1 MNIHV
6 IETVC
11 QIAQQQQTAC
21 LITNSGP
28 GTVYLGTASYVTPS
42 GASLTLLPRQSVNWQ
57 GGALWG
63 ICEPGAYAELMI
75 LPGGNTTVSPVT
87 SVEIDQ
93 PVSIEGPVEV
103 NGTVGIDGPVTV
115 EGDVNVT
122 GHVGIDGPVTVEG
135 DVNINGTVPI
145 TGDVNVSGSVD
156 INGGT
161 INVDTI
167 SGNVNVDG
175 STVNIGNN
183 VRLWGG
189 GDYLGY
195 VDVRITATGLTTVN
209 LSSSIPAIITG
220 KYNTARV
227 TFEAMNLH
235 PMAYL
240 NAATRLYNVLTTV
253 PGPSESGAL
262 VAFGNMVADSFP
274 LGPPNQSDLANPIT
288 STTISAELN
297 VFKFVSS
304 PGYIDVRLHLSGT
317 YEQNP
322 PPNRTPNNIRF
333 ANTPIISGWKMYI
346 PLPFAEPMYIRLATG
361 SGSTQAG
368 RVDLVESSPALGSNA
383 FVQALAANLSTPL
396 QFNLYP
402 TPGAFASILL
412 DYNASNTGQVRV
424 SASPLYR

>member
-28 GTVYLGTASYVTPS
+28 GTVYLGTASYVTPT

-87 SVEIDQ
+87 SVAIDE
-93 PVSIEGPVEV
+93 PV
-103 NGTVGIDGPVTV
+103 TIDGL
-115 EGDVNVT
+115 VNVT

-167 SGNVNVDG
+167 AGNVNVDG

-235 PMAYL
+235 PMSYL

-304 PGYIDVRLHLSGT
+304 PGYIDIRLHLSGT

-322 PPNRTPNNIRF
+322 PPNRTPNNTRF

-368 RVDLVESSPALGSNA
+368 RVDLVESSPTLGSNA

-424 SASPLYR
+424 TASPLYR

>member
-28 GTVYLGTASYVTPS
+28 GTVYLGTASYVTPT

-63 ICEPGAYAELMI
+63 ICEPGAYADLMI

-87 SVEIDQ
+87 SVAIDE
-93 PVSIEGPVEV
+93 PV
-103 NGTVGIDGPVTV
+103 TIDGL
-115 EGDVNVT
+115 VNVT

-167 SGNVNVDG
+167 AGNVNVDG

-253 PGPSESGAL
+253 PGPSKSGAL

-297 VFKFVSS
+297 VFKFFSS
-304 PGYIDVRLHLSGT
+304 PGYIDIRLHLSGT

-322 PPNRTPNNIRF
+322 PPNRTPNNTRF

-368 RVDLVESSPALGSNA
+368 RVDLVESSPTLGSNA
-383 FVQALAANLSTPL
+383 FVQVLAANLSTPL

-424 SASPLYR
+424 TASPLYR

>member
-11 QIAQQQQTAC
+11 QIAQQQQQAC

-28 GTVYLGTASYVTPS
+28 GTVYLGTASYVTPT

-87 SVEIDQ
+87 SVAIDE
-93 PVSIEGPVEV
+93 PV
-103 NGTVGIDGPVTV
+103 TIDGL
-115 EGDVNVT
+115 VNVT
-122 GHVGIDGPVTVEG
+122 
-135 DVNINGTVPI
+135 
-145 TGDVNVSGSVD
+145 GSVD

-167 SGNVNVDG
+167 AGNVNVDG

-227 TFEAMNLH
+227 TFEALNLH

-240 NAATRLYNVLTTV
+240 SAATRLYNVLSTV
-253 PGPSESGAL
+253 PGPSASGAL

-274 LGPPNQSDLANPIT
+274 LGPLNQSDLANPIT
-288 STTISAELN
+288 STTISTELN

-368 RVDLVESSPALGSNA
+368 RVDLVESSPAFGSNA

-424 SASPLYR
+424 TASPLYR

>member
-11 QIAQQQQTAC
+11 QIAQQQQQAC

-28 GTVYLGTASYVTPS
+28 GTVYLGTASYVTPT

-93 PVSIEGPVEV
+93 PVSIDGPVE
-103 NGTVGIDGPVTV
+103 
-115 EGDVNVT
+115 VT

-167 SGNVNVDG
+167 AGNVNVDG

-304 PGYIDVRLHLSGT
+304 PGYIDIRLHLSGT

-322 PPNRTPNNIRF
+322 PPNRTPNNTRF

-368 RVDLVESSPALGSNA
+368 RVDLVESSPTLGSNT

-424 SASPLYR
+424 TASPLYR